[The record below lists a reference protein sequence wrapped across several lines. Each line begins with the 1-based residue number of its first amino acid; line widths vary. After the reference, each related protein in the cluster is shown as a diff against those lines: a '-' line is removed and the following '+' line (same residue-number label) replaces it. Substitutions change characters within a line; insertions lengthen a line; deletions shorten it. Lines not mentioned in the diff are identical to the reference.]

1 LLGGRLRTV
10 LSRLEF
16 LASGRHYALTS
27 TDWMPHAV
35 PWLGFPSWCGVGQT
49 GRGRYGPSFGDT
61 RGGSCPI
68 RWCGPS
74 AWVPSSESL
83 SKSASSDRHRGRVV
97 AGESA
102 GWMLALERI
111 EPALS
116 SPFRGVS
123 GVNGDDRDPDVGSQ
137 LAEAIP
143 QLGGGQAGYVAAE
156 GLAPLAPRGAVATM
170 LSALDARCD
179 EVEVLDGHRRSGH
192 RRSSGTVDGRTRRAR
207 EGQLGPQRERSLWIG
222 LPITAGRA
230 QASLFSY
237 ATVRRPVGVR

>member
-1 LLGGRLRTV
+1 VSIARWTLRTV

-68 RWCGPS
+68 RWCGPR
-74 AWVPSSESL
+74 AWVWSSESL
-83 SKSASSDRHRGRVV
+83 SESASSDRHRGRVI

-102 GWMLALERI
+102 GWMLGLERI
-111 EPALS
+111 KPVLS

-123 GVNGDDRDPDVGSQ
+123 GST
-137 LAEAIP
+137 AMTAIP
-143 QLGGGQAGYVAAE
+143 RLGASWRSRSARWSCEETRAYKPTPAKFR
-156 GLAPLAPRGAVATM
+156 APNAVAG
-170 LSALDARCD
+170 AAR
-179 EVEVLDGHRRSGH
+179 
-192 RRSSGTVDGRTRRAR
+192 
-207 EGQLGPQRERSLWIG
+207 I
-222 LPITAGRA
+222 I
-230 QASLFSY
+230 
-237 ATVRRPVGVR
+237 